1 MGLKDNPTLNL
12 MENQVNYSSFNSTK
26 SPLYIFMKIY
36 HGGVTTN
43 YFEIFKKKSVQICS
57 SLKNKHSTW
66 LFLRLLNFD
75 QSVAL

>member
-12 MENQVNYSSFNSTK
+12 MEKQVNSTK

-57 SLKNKHSTW
+57 SLKNKDSTW
-66 LFLRLLNFD
+66 LFVRLLNFD